1 MTRTVGQWYE
11 YNVDLPAG
19 TRYVAFRHYNCTD
32 QFRLNI
38 DDVTVFGTADGIST
52 VATAV
57 PAKKQGIYN
66 LQGVRMSG
74 DFSRLPAGIYIVDGK
89 KVVKK

>member
-32 QFRLNI
+32 QFR
-38 DDVTVFGTADGIST
+38 
-52 VATAV
+52 
-57 PAKKQGIYN
+57 
-66 LQGVRMSG
+66 
-74 DFSRLPAGIYIVDGK
+74 
-89 KVVKK
+89 